1 MLKYDCCFFI
11 CVLLLCNGDI
21 SKWSN
26 SFARCVKIRNYRV
39 DLLKAKSAGWQQ
51 IKAISFQDYNLGGE
65 KCLGK
70 LMSFI
75 YY

>member
-26 SFARCVKIRNYRV
+26 SFARCVKIRNYRI
-39 DLLKAKSAGWQQ
+39 DSFKRELLCGSKSKLYHFKTIIW
-51 IKAISFQDYNLGGE
+51 DE
-65 KCLGK
+65 KNVWEN
-70 LMSFI
+70 
-75 YY
+75 